1 MAKQPRYEHNHTA
14 AGRRHAEGC
23 RKAMRRVAESR
34 RCPACGRGYALGRTR
49 IPWTGTLLKCRWCPY
64 ERLVGSGDGP

>member
-23 RKAMRRVAESR
+23 RNAMPRVAE
-34 RCPACGRGYALGRTR
+34 
-49 IPWTGTLLKCRWCPY
+49 
-64 ERLVGSGDGP
+64 